1 MQKVLIIED
10 DELLRENVAE
20 MLELAHYQVYKA
32 GSGKQGVEL
41 ALQQKPDIVIC
52 DIQTPAM
59 DGYSVLDA
67 FSSTPQL
74 DAVPFIFLADSA
86 DRAAIPKEMES
97 GADNY
102 ITKPFQES
110 ELVSAI
116 SDRLGKAGALKRNVV
131 PSIERLKELIETAR
145 QYKEL
150 EYLTQDKKV
159 YLYKRKYVL
168 YFEGAESSRLFYVK
182 KGKVKIYRTN
192 QEGRELIT
200 EICKEGDFFGYLS
213 LIEETEH
220 QETAETMEDSEIVVI
235 PKNEFLSLL
244 YQDRHVAKRL
254 IKMLANSV
262 SAREKLLSGMAY
274 NSLRKRTADSLLF
287 LDAKY
292 KTEEEGSG
300 AIQISRHDI
309 AGIVG
314 ASTESLIRTLSDFKK
329 ERLIDMAE
337 GKILIVNKQ
346 RLQKMR
352 N

>member
-10 DELLRENVAE
+10 DELIRENVAE

-32 GSGKQGVEL
+32 GNGKQGIEL

-52 DIQTPAM
+52 DIQMPVM

-67 FSSTPQL
+67 FSRTPL
-74 DAVPFIFLADSA
+74 LEAVPFIFLTASA
-86 DRAAIPKEMES
+86 DRAAIRKGMES
-97 GADNY
+97 GSDDY

-116 SDRLGKAGALKRNVV
+116 SGRLRKAGVLKRNVV

-159 YLYKRKYVL
+159 YLYKRKHVL
-168 YFEGAESSRLFYVK
+168 YLEGAESSRLFYVK

-235 PKNEFLSLL
+235 PKNEFLALL

-262 SAREKLLSGMAY
+262 SAKERLLYGMAY

-292 KTEEEGSG
+292 KTEGEGSG

-329 ERLIDMAE
+329 ERLIEVVE
-337 GKILIVNKQ
+337 GKIQIVNKQ
-346 RLQKMR
+346 RLQQLR

>member
-1 MQKVLIIED
+1 MQKVLVIED

-20 MLELAHYQVYKA
+20 MLELSHYQVYKA
-32 GSGKQGVEL
+32 GSGKQGVEI

-52 DIQTPAM
+52 DIQMPAI

-67 FSSTPQL
+67 FSRTPL
-74 DAVPFIFLADSA
+74 LEAVPFIFLA

-97 GADNY
+97 GADEY

-168 YFEGAESSRLFYVK
+168 YFEGVESSRLFYVK

-235 PKNEFLSLL
+235 PKNEFLALL

-274 NSLRKRTADSLLF
+274 DSLRKRTADSLLF

-292 KTEEEGSG
+292 KTEGEGSG

-329 ERLIDMAE
+329 ERLIDMAD